1 MKDRLKE
8 IDYKYTKQIDNDNK
22 TIRINKDDYLE
33 LLGMAEIA
41 AYSFEEQSNE

>member
-22 TIRINKDDYLE
+22 TIRINK
-33 LLGMAEIA
+33 MIT
-41 AYSFEEQSNE
+41 SNY